1 MKRLLNFIYGLI
13 LLCFAMAVF
22 YDFKKIDEW
31 YSWLYLIP
39 FFGLVHYGYE
49 KIEKACK

>member
-1 MKRLLNFIYGLI
+1 MKRLLNFIYGLL
-13 LLCFAMAVF
+13 LLCFAVGVF
-22 YDFKKIDEW
+22 YEFKKTEQW

-39 FFGLVHYGYE
+39 FIGLVQYGLE